1 MRRNLGALILED
13 IVCMNMDKLKERMG
27 DEEFDA
33 GRALYRRGAVRENQ
47 RSADFLTYSVAGAHG
62 FIKIYPNGRMECP
75 CEKSP
80 FCRHTLAALIDA
92 NESGALRAMQE
103 MRAKARAA
111 TLFSVMEGALPE
123 CVMARLEPEIRMN
136 GLDMRIGLRIGQD
149 RLYVIRSITEF
160 LASLK
165 SSEPLSFGKGFTFFP
180 AWMRFGEAER
190 ELISLLQLHCAT
202 LKGAGVEIGVQDAR
216 LLPLPQPTA
225 ARVWEILRRMRF
237 RLQYED
243 TAIAQE
249 GISEEALPL
258 SFTLSDRAKAGA
270 PQHRLAISAMFEG
283 DFRALTEDCAYAVID
298 GAVQSVPRV
307 QRAVARICAAERTGG
322 RTLFVFD
329 PDQTQKVMS
338 ELTLWLSRVGE
349 LRFSPELERQ
359 LVREPFKA
367 RVYLDRDGT
376 DVTARTEFLY
386 GEQIIDPFAPPN
398 EHASL
403 LLLRDA
409 QHEQEITELLA
420 GAGFR
425 VSKGRVY
432 LSGAEDVYNFVTN
445 GVNELTR
452 HAEVF
457 FSKDFRKFTP
467 RRAQL
472 AGFLRGA
479 SGQLQL
485 SMTDGGEEIEELL
498 PLMRALRDRAS
509 YFRFKDGSFISLED
523 TDDWQPLAEAVCE
536 VVDYA
541 DTRDLGMYRAAYLEA
556 LIRSSGLPVTLDEEA
571 QRAASLDVPK
581 PEPPLDCLRPYQQ
594 RGFEWLC
601 ALRSLHMGGILADDM
616 GLGKTVQTIAALLY
630 FARTEKERKPSVIIA
645 PTSLTYNWLS
655 ELNRFA
661 PELEVMLLSGA
672 QASRAEQIKLL
683 STPDAP
689 DVLVT
694 SYPLIRRDAP
704 LLSGVSFRFAI
715 LDEAQQ
721 IKNSASV
728 GAHAVKQL
736 SAETRI
742 ALTGTPME
750 NHAGELWSIFDFIL
764 PGYLPRASAFMRRY
778 GEGENSDEL
787 MRRIRP
793 FLMRRLKKD
802 VLTELPDKLEV
813 TLMAEMSP
821 EQRRVYQAG
830 LLRRRDYV
838 KQILNTRG
846 MAKGRAEVLSAITEL
861 RQICCH
867 PVLCLP
873 DYTGTSGKLEMLVD
887 VLLPALQNGRRA
899 LVFSQFTR
907 MLRLIETRLSQEGV
921 KSLYLDGDTPADE
934 RVKLCDTFNSGHG
947 SVFLLSL
954 KAGGTGLNLT
964 GADMVIHYDPWWNPA
979 AEEQAVDRAHRI
991 GQTKEVEVVRLL
1003 VHDSIE
1009 EQVVSMSQAK
1019 RKLFD
1024 LLITPGESMPT
1035 KLSDEDLLKLF
1046 EIK

>member
-1 MRRNLGALILED
+1 
-13 IVCMNMDKLKERMG
+13 MNFDKLKEKMG
-27 DEEFDA
+27 DEEFEA

-47 RSADFLTYSVAGAHG
+47 RSADCLTYSVAGAHG
-62 FIKIYPNGRMECP
+62 FIKLYPNGRMECP
-75 CEKSP
+75 CVNSP
-80 FCRHTLAALIDA
+80 FCRHTFAALIDA

-103 MRAKARAA
+103 MRAKNRAA
-111 TLFSVMEGALPE
+111 QLLSVMEGALPE
-123 CVMARLEPEIRMN
+123 CVMARLEPEIRLV
-136 GLDMRIGLRIGQD
+136 GTDMRIGLRIGQD
-149 RLYVIRSITEF
+149 RMYVIRSITEF
-160 LASLK
+160 LSVLD
-165 SSEPLSFGKGFTFFP
+165 SGEPFPLGKGFTFFP
-180 AWMRFGEAER
+180 AWMRFGAAEQ

-202 LKGAGVEIGVQDAR
+202 VKAAGAEIGVQDAR
-216 LLPLPQPTA
+216 MMPLPQPTA
-225 ARVWEILRRMRF
+225 DRVWKILCHMRF

-243 TAIAQE
+243 TSIVQDGIA
-249 GISEEALPL
+249 EESLPI
-258 SFTLSDRAKAGA
+258 SFTLSDRAKVGSA
-270 PQHRLAISAMFEG
+270 QQRLAISATFEG
-283 DFRALTEDCAYAVID
+283 DFRPVTEDCSYAVVD
-298 GAVQSVPRV
+298 GTLQRVPRA
-307 QRAVARICAAERTGG
+307 QRAIARICAGERTGG
-322 RTLFVFD
+322 RTLFYFD
-329 PDQTQKVMS
+329 PEQTQKVMS
-338 ELTLWLSRVGE
+338 ELTLWLSRAGD

-367 RVYLDRDGT
+367 RVYLDRDGS

-386 GEQIIDPFAPPN
+386 GEHVIDPFAPPD

-432 LSGAEDVYNFVTN
+432 LCGTDDIYQFVTS
-445 GVNELTR
+445 GVNELTH

-457 FSKDFRKFTP
+457 FSKEFRKFTP

-472 AGFLRGA
+472 AGVLHGA
-479 SGQLQL
+479 GGQLQL
-485 SMTDGGEEIEELL
+485 TITDNDIEIEELL
-498 PLMRALRDRAS
+498 PLMRALRNRAS
-509 YFRFKDGSFISLED
+509 YFRFKDGSFISLEG

-541 DTRDLGMYRAAYLEA
+541 DTRDLGMYRAAYLDA
-556 LIRSSGLPVTLDEEA
+556 LIRSSNLPITLDEDA
-571 QRAASLDVPK
+571 QRAAKLDVPT
-581 PEPPLDCLRPYQQ
+581 PEAPLDCLRPYQQ

-630 FARTEKERKPSVIIA
+630 YARTEKERRPSVIVS

-655 ELNRFA
+655 EFKRFA
-661 PELEVMLLSGA
+661 PELDVMLLSGA
-672 QASRAEQIKLL
+672 QNARAEQIKLL

-704 LLSGVSFRFAI
+704 LLSAVSFRFAI

-778 GEGENSDEL
+778 GEGENSEEL
-787 MRRIRP
+787 MQRIRP

-887 VLLPALQNGRRA
+887 ILLPALQNGRRA

-907 MLRLIETRLSQEGV
+907 MLRLIEARLSQEGV

-934 RVKLCDTFNSGHG
+934 RVKLCDSFNSGHG

-1035 KLSDEDLLKLF
+1035 KLSDKDLLKLF
-1046 EIK
+1046 EIE

>member
-1 MRRNLGALILED
+1 MYIVDDAHAWRCSDEFMRAGGGFFSSLLPARGALHIGTTDLGDFCRTVLPVLRYCTHLVGAEALDSFCPPVPEFSFKVGMEDGEVTCLATVAYNDWRASLYEPQRPGQPARDLVAEYHVQD
-13 IVCMNMDKLKERMG
+13 IVEEYFPDGAQVPGFDESDDELLYILLTDGLAELGELGDVMVSERLRAIKAQGSPQVRVKATLESGLLDLQVDASGMSPRDLVLFLDSYKRKQKFVRLSSGDIVKLG
-27 DEEFDA
+27 DSLREVN
-33 GRALYRRGAVRENQ
+33 ALAESLG
-47 RSADFLTYSVAGAHG
+47 
-62 FIKIYPNGRMECP
+62 
-75 CEKSP
+75 
-80 FCRHTLAALIDA
+80 IDA
-92 NESGALRAMQE
+92 VQMAGDG
-103 MRAKARAA
+103 
-111 TLFSVMEGALPE
+111 VGLPS
-123 CVMARLEPEIRMN
+123 N
-136 GLDMRIGLRIGQD
+136 
-149 RLYVIRSITEF
+149 
-160 LASLK
+160 
-165 SSEPLSFGKGFTFFP
+165 
-180 AWMRFGEAER
+180 
-190 ELISLLQLHCAT
+190 
-202 LKGAGVEIGVQDAR
+202 
-216 LLPLPQPTA
+216 
-225 ARVWEILRRMRF
+225 
-237 RLQYED
+237 
-243 TAIAQE
+243 
-249 GISEEALPL
+249 
-258 SFTLSDRAKAGA
+258 
-270 PQHRLAISAMFEG
+270 
-283 DFRALTEDCAYAVID
+283 
-298 GAVQSVPRV
+298 
-307 QRAVARICAAERTGG
+307 
-322 RTLFVFD
+322 RTLFVD
-329 PDQTQKVMS
+329 ALLKKASGV
-338 ELTLWLSRVGE
+338 R
-349 LRFSPELERQ
+349 LERNAAFREV
-359 LVREPFKA
+359 VRDFDTYGDA
-367 RVYLDRDGT
+367 DF
-376 DVTARTEFLY
+376 DV
-386 GEQIIDPFAPPN
+386 P
-398 EHASL
+398 ASL
-403 LLLRDA
+403 
-409 QHEQEITELLA
+409 
-420 GAGFR
+420 
-425 VSKGRVY
+425 
-432 LSGAEDVYNFVTN
+432 SG
-445 GVNELTR
+445 
-452 HAEVF
+452 
-457 FSKDFRKFTP
+457 
-467 RRAQL
+467 
-472 AGFLRGA
+472 
-479 SGQLQL
+479 
-485 SMTDGGEEIEELL
+485 I
-498 PLMRALRDRAS
+498 
-509 YFRFKDGSFISLED
+509 
-523 TDDWQPLAEAVCE
+523 
-536 VVDYA
+536 
-541 DTRDLGMYRAAYLEA
+541 
-556 LIRSSGLPVTLDEEA
+556 
-571 QRAASLDVPK
+571 
-581 PEPPLDCLRPYQQ
+581 LRPYQEE
-594 RGFEWLC
+594 GFRWLET
-601 ALRSLHMGGILADDM
+601 LERFGFGGILADDM

-1046 EIK
+1046 EIQ